1 MFLCN
6 NPFKNSETRSLAG
19 KPAKAEKVGQR
30 NRVNRKAGSN
40 VGNKILVHVQDSNQE
55 PVEGVTVELYVF
67 SGLWARGGDMEG
79 ETDEDGHAF
88 METADD
94 YESSRQIKF
103 EVRGQEFGPYEI
115 GDSPFT
121 VEI

>member
-1 MFLCN
+1 MG
-6 NPFKNSETRSLAG
+6 NP
-19 KPAKAEKVGQR
+19 
-30 NRVNRKAGSN
+30 
-40 VGNKILVHVQDSNQE
+40 ILVHVQDSNLE
-55 PVEGVTVELYVF
+55 PVEGVKVEVYVY
-67 SGLWARGGDMEG
+67 SGYWARGGDMEG
-79 ETDEDGHAF
+79 ETNEDGHAL

-94 YESSRQIKF
+94 YESSRQIKI